1 MKYLNLTLCIVV
13 AMAALCACTPS
24 DPLVVRTKAGLVKGI
39 EEDGTLAFK
48 GIPYATVER
57 FMPPKPVAKWDTVM
71 VCDHFGPQVMQG
83 NGRREMPESMMSEK
97 NSCVLNVWTTDT
109 KATQPVMLWIH
120 GDGFDWG

>member
-1 MKYLNLTLCIVV
+1 MKHLFSILCAV
-13 AMAALCACTPS
+13 AALAAGCASAPS

-39 EEDGTLAFK
+39 EEEGTLAFK

-83 NGRREMPESMMSEK
+83 NGRREMPESVTSP
-97 NSCVLNVWTTDT
+97 NGI
-109 KATQPVMLWIH
+109 P
-120 GDGFDWG
+120 